1 MNERTGL
8 FNQYRGLRKEIYV
21 LCFGRVVTNLGA
33 MVWPMLTMI
42 LSQKMGLDASTI
54 AVLMVVSTCVIM
66 PANLLGGRL
75 ADRYNKKTIIVCCD
89 CVSVA
94 GYFACAL
101 LPLGY
106 ATIALMLLAGILQ
119 GMEHPAYD
127 ALTADLTATKDRE
140 RAYSLLYLCA
150 NLGLVLSPTI
160 AGMLFKNYLWL
171 SFLISG
177 IAIGCSTVLIFFF
190 IRDISPEPDE
200 SEAAAYQRGRDR
212 ESLWSILR
220 ENRLVLL
227 YLVITSLYYAAYGQY
242 NFLMPLDMGRVHG
255 ADGAVIFGTVSS
267 LNCIV
272 VVVFTPFITR
282 IFRTMTET
290 KKLFTA
296 QLLVAAGYL
305 LFLALLGFV
314 PIYYLAML
322 LFTWGEIFGTI
333 AGGPYLSSRI
343 PASHRGRIN
352 GVSSVI
358 GAVIGGVGDLAAGR
372 VYDTAGST
380 AAWIFVLSLLGVAAI
395 LCVVLIVRDRRVYPK
410 LYAARENAP
419 ERNGIRS

>member
-1 MNERTGL
+1 
-8 FNQYRGLRKEIYV
+8 
-21 LCFGRVVTNLGA
+21 
-33 MVWPMLTMI
+33 
-42 LSQKMGLDASTI
+42 
-54 AVLMVVSTCVIM
+54 
-66 PANLLGGRL
+66 
-75 ADRYNKKTIIVCCD
+75 
-89 CVSVA
+89 
-94 GYFACAL
+94 
-101 LPLGY
+101 
-106 ATIALMLLAGILQ
+106 
-119 GMEHPAYD
+119 
-127 ALTADLTATKDRE
+127 
-140 RAYSLLYLCA
+140 
-150 NLGLVLSPTI
+150 
-160 AGMLFKNYLWL
+160 
-171 SFLISG
+171 
-177 IAIGCSTVLIFFF
+177 
-190 IRDISPEPDE
+190 
-200 SEAAAYQRGRDR
+200 
-212 ESLWSILR
+212 
-220 ENRLVLL
+220 
-227 YLVITSLYYAAYGQY
+227 
-242 NFLMPLDMGRVHG
+242 MPLDMGRVHG

-333 AGGPYLSSRI
+333 AGVPYLSSRI